1 MVIPVGSL
9 GDALHGP
16 APPELRGRFNTIKYC
31 VLVMI
36 VSTILRLMAGALMG
50 RPYPMLASSFNL
62 ILNTVVGIFLL
73 YDDEH
78 LGPLYRF
85 MMQTCCQPCADQCRG
100 GMSCLMAFV
109 LCNLIT
115 VVMDV
120 LLNGYVQMIIHGFDM
135 LLEHDSAGSTSNRIA
150 FALYLLSVTGA
161 LVSQAI
167 GTWQGWKAYQ
177 EAQTMGVS
185 VVAGDEG
192 WRAPG
197 AGANGGGGGN
207 FWSGGRGGRQR
218 DQEMEEPPRQQGA
231 RPAQGFTAFSGAGHR
246 LGGE

>member
-1 MVIPVGSL
+1 
-9 GDALHGP
+9 
-16 APPELRGRFNTIKYC
+16 
-31 VLVMI
+31 MI
-36 VSTILRLMAGALMG
+36 ASTVLRLMAGALMG
-50 RPYPMLASSFNL
+50 RPYSMLASSFNL

-120 LLNGYVQMIIHGFDM
+120 LLNGVVQMIIQGFDM
-135 LLEHDSAGSTSNRIA
+135 LLEHEAAGSASHRLA
-150 FALYLLSVTGA
+150 FALYLVSVTGA

-177 EAQTMGVS
+177 EAQTIGVS
-185 VVAGDEG
+185 VVAGQEG
-192 WRAPG
+192 WGTPPPPA
-197 AGANGGGGGN
+197 AGGGGN

-218 DQEMEEPPRQQGA
+218 DQEMEEPPRQQ
-231 RPAQGFTAFSGAGHR
+231 RPAQGFTAFSGSGHR